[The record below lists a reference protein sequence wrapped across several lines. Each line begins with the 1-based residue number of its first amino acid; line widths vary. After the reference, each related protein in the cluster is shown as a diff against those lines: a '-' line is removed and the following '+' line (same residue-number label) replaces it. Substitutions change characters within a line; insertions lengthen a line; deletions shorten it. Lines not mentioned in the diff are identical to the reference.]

1 MTQTKEKNAT
11 LRGALYLVAT
21 PIGNLDDITL
31 RALKVLRECDFV
43 AAEDTRV
50 TSKLLS
56 HFEISKP
63 IVIYQKFNVREAGN
77 EIVSRLREGL
87 TCALVTDAGT
97 PGISDPGQEVAA
109 LCVSEDIPVVSIPG
123 PCACI
128 AALTSSGFPTDGFV
142 FLGFPGVKRSELE
155 KNLSPLACER
165 RTAVLYEAPHRLK
178 KTLEAM
184 RDILGGDRK
193 IALCRE
199 LTKLNEEIIRTD
211 VSGALE
217 KYSSSEPRGEYVI
230 VVRGAG
236 QSERFWENMSV
247 REHYDF
253 YLKTGFE
260 RMDALK
266 QVARDRGVSKNEI
279 YKAML

>member
-1 MTQTKEKNAT
+1 MK
-11 LRGALYLVAT
+11 GALYLVAT
-21 PIGNLDDITL
+21 PIGNLGDITL
-31 RALKVLRECDFV
+31 RALKVLRECDFI

-63 IVIYQKFNVREAGN
+63 VIICQKFNVREAGK
-77 EIVSRLREGL
+77 EIVSRLRDGL

-109 LCVSEDIPVVSIPG
+109 LCVSEGLPVISVPG
-123 PCACI
+123 ACACI
-128 AALTSSGFPTDGFV
+128 VALTSSGFPAGGFV
-142 FLGFPGVKRSELE
+142 FCGFPGVKKAELE
-155 KNLSPLACER
+155 KSLSPLAGET

-217 KYSSSEPRGEYVI
+217 KYTSEEPRGEYVI
-230 VVRGAG
+230 VVHGAE
-236 QSERFWENMSV
+236 QSGRFWGNMSV

-253 YLKTGFE
+253 YLKNGLE

-279 YKAML
+279 YKALL